1 MLKNTLSNTLK
12 NTFKYLLTTSIV
24 LFMAKSPKLIAQNKN
39 ATDNVNAS
47 APVCKKVPKILE
59 KHGHKRTDNYYW
71 LNQPTDK
78 EVLKHLEAENAYTDV
93 QMKATETLQNTL
105 FEEMKGRIKQ
115 TDLSVPYFDNNYWY
129 YIRYEEGKE
138 YPIYCRKKSKLTEK
152 EEIMLNV
159 NELAKGKS
167 FCNAYTVGVSD
178 NNKIIAYAIDTVG
191 RNNFTIKFKDLT
203 NGKILPDA
211 LEMTWGNMAWSADN
225 ETVFYVTKDAVT
237 LRSDKVF
244 KHKLGENTGKNSS
257 KDELIFHEKDET
269 FNVGVGRTKSN
280 KYLIISSGATLAN
293 EYRFVEASKPNDKF
307 KLFLPRERG
316 HEYDFDH
323 FENDFYI
330 RTNRNALNFKLM
342 KTAVN
347 ATDEKNWKEVL
358 PYKADVYL
366 EGIEIFKDFL
376 VVSERVKGLDNIKI
390 IEWKTLK
397 EHNLNFGEATYSAN
411 VGNNPEFN
419 TTKLRFGFTS
429 MVTPSSVYEYDMKTR
444 EKVLLKQTEV
454 VGGYNADDYVQERA
468 YATARDGAIVPIS
481 IVYKKGLRKN
491 SDNPTLLYAYGSYG
505 NSIDAY
511 FSPARLSLLNRGFV
525 FAIAHIRGGQEMG
538 RNWYEDGK
546 FFNKK
551 NTFYDFIDC
560 AEYLIAQKFTRK
572 EMLFANGGSAGGLLM
587 GAVANMRPDLFKGVL
602 AGVPFVDVVT
612 TMLDDSIPLTTGEYD
627 EWGNPNDINYYI
639 YMLSY
644 SPYDQVEKKGYPN
657 MLVTTGL
664 HDSQVQYFEPAKWVA
679 KLREMKTDKNLIL
692 LKTDMEAGHGGST
705 GRFKRLKEVAFE
717 YAFMLKLLEK

>member
-1 MLKNTLSNTLK
+1 MI
-12 NTFKYLLTTSIV
+12 KYLLTASLA
-24 LFMAKSPKLIAQNKN
+24 LFMAKSPKLMAQTTADVN
-39 ATDNVNAS
+39 AT
-47 APVCKKVPKILE
+47 APICKKVPKILE

-78 EVLKHLEAENAYTDV
+78 EVIKHLEAENAYTDT
-93 QMKATETLQNTL
+93 QMKSTETLQNTL

-129 YIRYEEGKE
+129 YVRYEEGKE
-138 YPIYCRKKSKLTEK
+138 YPIYCRKKGKLTEK
-152 EEIMLNV
+152 EEVMLNV
-159 NELAKGKS
+159 NDLAKGKS
-167 FCNAYTVGVSD
+167 FCNASTVGVSD
-178 NNKIIAYAIDTVG
+178 NNKILAYAIDTVG

-203 NGKILPDA
+203 NGKVLPDA

-225 ETVFYVTKDAVT
+225 ETVFYVTKDATT

-244 KHKLGENTGKNSS
+244 KHKLGTNTGKSSS
-257 KDELIFHEKDET
+257 KDELIYHEKDET

-293 EYRFVEASKPNDKF
+293 EYRFVDASKPNDPF
-307 KLFLPRERG
+307 KLFMPRERG
-316 HEYDFDH
+316 HEYDLNH

-342 KTAVN
+342 KTPVN

-397 EHNLNFGEATYSAN
+397 EHNLNFGEATYSAG

-429 MVTPSSVYEYDMKTR
+429 MITPSSAYEYDMKTR

-560 AEYLIAQKFTRK
+560 AEYLISQKFTRK

-644 SPYDQVEKKGYPN
+644 SPYDQVEKKSYPN
-657 MLVTTGL
+657 MLITTGL

-679 KLREMKTDKNLIL
+679 KLREMKTDKNLLL

>member
-1 MLKNTLSNTLK
+1 M
-12 NTFKYLLTTSIV
+12 FKYILTASFL
-24 LFMAKSPKLIAQNKN
+24 LFMAKSPKLMAQDVN
-39 ATDNVNAS
+39 AT
-47 APVCKKVPKILE
+47 APVCKKIPKILE

-78 EVLKHLEAENAYTDV
+78 EVIKYLEAENAYTDV
-93 QMKATETLQNTL
+93 QMKSTETLQNTL

-129 YIRYEEGKE
+129 YVRYEEGKE
-138 YPIYCRKKSKLTEK
+138 YPIYCRKKSKLTQK
-152 EEIMLNV
+152 EEVMLNV
-159 NELAKGKS
+159 NELAKGKA
-167 FCNAYTVGVSD
+167 FCNAYAAGVSD
-178 NNKIIAYAIDTVG
+178 DNKILAYAIDTVG

-203 NGKILPDA
+203 TGKILPDA

-225 ETVFYVTKDAVT
+225 QTVFYVTKDAVT

-244 KHKLGENTGKNSS
+244 KHKLGENNKKSNAKDAS

-280 KYLIISSGATLAN
+280 KYLIISSSATLAN
-293 EYRFVEASKPNDKF
+293 EYHFLEANKPNDKF

-316 HEYDFDH
+316 HEYDLNH

-342 KTAVN
+342 KTPVN
-347 ATDEKNWKEVL
+347 ATEEKNWKEVL

-390 IEWKTLK
+390 IDWKTLK

-411 VGNNPEFN
+411 IGNNPEFN

-429 MVTPSSVYEYDMKTR
+429 MVTPSAVYEYDMKTR

-491 SDNPTLLYAYGSYG
+491 ADNPTLLYAYGSYG

-560 AEYLIAQKFTRK
+560 AEYLISQKFTRK
-572 EMLFANGGSAGGLLM
+572 ELLFANGGSAGGLLM
-587 GAVANMRPDLFKGVL
+587 GAVANMRPDLFKGIL

-692 LKTDMEAGHGGST
+692 MKTDMEAGHGGAT

>member
-1 MLKNTLSNTLK
+1 
-12 NTFKYLLTTSIV
+12 
-24 LFMAKSPKLIAQNKN
+24 MAKSPKLIAQNKN

-211 LEMTWGNMAWSADN
+211 LEMTWGNMAWAADN

-316 HEYDFDH
+316 HEYDLNH

>member
-1 MLKNTLSNTLK
+1 M
-12 NTFKYLLTTSIV
+12 FKYILTASFF
-24 LFMAKSPKLIAQNKN
+24 LFMAKSPKLMAQ
-39 ATDNVNAS
+39 DVNTS
-47 APVCKKVPKILE
+47 APVCKKIPKILE

-78 EVLKHLEAENAYTDV
+78 EVIKHLKAENAYTDA
-93 QMKATETLQNTL
+93 QMKSTETLQNTL

-115 TDLSVPYFDNNYWY
+115 TDLSVPYFDNDYWY
-129 YIRYEEGKE
+129 YVRYEEGKE

-152 EEIMLNV
+152 EEVMLNV

-167 FCNAYTVGVSD
+167 FCNASTVGVSD
-178 NNKIIAYAIDTVG
+178 NNKILAYAIDTVG

-203 NGKILPDA
+203 SGKILPDA

-225 ETVFYVTKDAVT
+225 QTVFYVTKDAVT

-244 KHKLGENTGKNSS
+244 KHKLGENKKSGA

-269 FNVGVGRTKSN
+269 FNVGIGRTKSN
-280 KYLIISSGATLAN
+280 KYLIISSSATLAN
-293 EYRFVEASKPNDKF
+293 EYHFVEASKPNDKF
-307 KLFLPRERG
+307 KMFLPRERG
-316 HEYDFDH
+316 HEYDLNH

-342 KTAVN
+342 KTPVN
-347 ATDEKNWKEVL
+347 ATEEKNWKEVL

-411 VGNNPEFN
+411 IGNNPEFN
-419 TTKLRFGFTS
+419 TAKLRFGFTS
-429 MVTPSSVYEYDMKTR
+429 MVTPSAVYEYDMKTR

-560 AEYLIAQKFTRK
+560 AEYLISQKFTRK
-572 EMLFANGGSAGGLLM
+572 ELLFANGGSAGGLLM
-587 GAVANMRPDLFKGVL
+587 GAVANMRPDLFKGIL

-692 LKTDMEAGHGGST
+692 MKTDMEAGHGGAT
-705 GRFKRLKEVAFE
+705 GRFKRLKEVVFE

>member
-1 MLKNTLSNTLK
+1 M
-12 NTFKYLLTTSIV
+12 FKYLLTASLA
-24 LFMAKSPKLIAQNKN
+24 LFMAKSPKIMAQDN
-39 ATDNVNAS
+39 ATSANANVNAT
-47 APVCKKVPKILE
+47 APVCKKIPKILE

-78 EVLKHLEAENAYTDV
+78 EVLKYLNAENAYTDA
-93 QMKATETLQNTL
+93 QMKTTGTLQNTL

-115 TDLSVPYFDNNYWY
+115 TDLSVPYLDNGYFY
-129 YIRYEEGKE
+129 YVRYEEGKE
-138 YPIYCRKKSKLTEK
+138 YPIYCRKLAKTTKEKLEAA

-167 FCNAYTVGVSD
+167 FCNAYAAGVSD
-178 NNKIIAYAIDTVG
+178 DNKTLAYAIDTVG
-191 RNNFTIKFKDLT
+191 RNNFTIKFKNLT
-203 NGKILPDA
+203 TGKILPDA

-225 ETVFYVTKDAVT
+225 QTVFYVTKDVVT

-244 KHKLGENTGKNSS
+244 KHKLGENNKKGA

-269 FNVGVGRTKSN
+269 FNVGIGRTKSN

-293 EYRFVEASKPNDKF
+293 EYHFVEASKPNDKF
-307 KLFLPRERG
+307 KMFLPRERG
-316 HEYDFDH
+316 HEYDFEH

-342 KTAVN
+342 KTPVN
-347 ATDEKNWKEVL
+347 ATEEKNWKEVL

-390 IEWKTLK
+390 IDWKTLK

-411 VGNNPEFN
+411 IGNNPEFN

-454 VGGYNADDYVQERA
+454 VGGYNVDDYVQERA

-560 AEYLIAQKFTRK
+560 AEYLISQKFTRK
-572 EMLFANGGSAGGLLM
+572 ELLFANGGSAGGLLM
-587 GAVANMRPDLFKGVL
+587 GAVANMRPDLFKGIL
-602 AGVPFVDVVT
+602 AAVPFVDVVT
-612 TMLDDSIPLTTGEYD
+612 TMLDDTIPLTTGEYD

-692 LKTDMEAGHGGST
+692 MKTDMEAGHGGAT

>member
-1 MLKNTLSNTLK
+1 M
-12 NTFKYLLTTSIV
+12 FKYILTASFF
-24 LFMAKSPKLIAQNKN
+24 LFMAKSPKLMAQ
-39 ATDNVNAS
+39 DVNTS
-47 APVCKKVPKILE
+47 APVCKKIPKILE

-78 EVLKHLEAENAYTDV
+78 EVIKHLKAENAYTDA
-93 QMKATETLQNTL
+93 QMKSTETLQNTL

-115 TDLSVPYFDNNYWY
+115 TDLSVPYFDNDYWY
-129 YIRYEEGKE
+129 YVRYEEGKE

-152 EEIMLNV
+152 EEVMLNV

-167 FCNAYTVGVSD
+167 FCNASTVGVSD
-178 NNKIIAYAIDTVG
+178 NNKILAYAIDTVG

-203 NGKILPDA
+203 SGKILPDA

-225 ETVFYVTKDAVT
+225 QTVFYVTKDAVT

-244 KHKLGENTGKNSS
+244 KHKLGENKKSGA

-293 EYRFVEASKPNDKF
+293 EYHFVEASKPNDKF
-307 KLFLPRERG
+307 KMFLPRERG
-316 HEYDFDH
+316 HEYDLNH

-342 KTAVN
+342 KTPVN
-347 ATDEKNWKEVL
+347 ATEEKNWKEVL

-419 TTKLRFGFTS
+419 TAKLRFGFTS
-429 MVTPSSVYEYDMKTR
+429 MVTPSAVYEYDMKTR

-491 SDNPTLLYAYGSYG
+491 TDNPTLIYAYGSYG

-560 AEYLIAQKFTRK
+560 AEYLISQKFTRK
-572 EMLFANGGSAGGLLM
+572 ELLFANGGSAGGLLM
-587 GAVANMRPDLFKGVL
+587 GAVANMRPDLFKGIL

-692 LKTDMEAGHGGST
+692 MKTDMEAGHGGAT
-705 GRFKRLKEVAFE
+705 GRFKRLKEVVFE